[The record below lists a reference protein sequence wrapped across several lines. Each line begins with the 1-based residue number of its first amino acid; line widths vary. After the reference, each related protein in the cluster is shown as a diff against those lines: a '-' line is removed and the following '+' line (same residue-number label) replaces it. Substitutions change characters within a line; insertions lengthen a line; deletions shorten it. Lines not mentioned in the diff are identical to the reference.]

1 MKTER
6 YRSREEDLMRQYDN
20 EKKKKQDAVI
30 KEQQAT
36 ERQKELAQQLGRQI
50 KLKEMFEDKLK
61 DTLNAQYNQT

>member
-20 EKKKKQDAVI
+20 EKKKKQEAVI

-36 ERQKELAQQLGRQI
+36 ERQKELA
-50 KLKEMFEDKLK
+50 
-61 DTLNAQYNQT
+61 